1 MDDWKLG
8 DKCFYMYGNKPKE
21 GRIKKITFFGEN
33 GENGKIELY
42 KYKVTV
48 NYSFN
53 HYEARSFIDQV
64 GYSVDT
70 DEPEEIFPTKEALM
84 IHLDNLIE
92 ESIHNYKRY
101 EETWKRY

>member
-1 MDDWKLG
+1 MDNWKLG

-33 GENGKIELY
+33 ANGKIELY

-48 NYSFN
+48 NYSFKN
-53 HYEARSFIDQV
+53 YGSYTDPVA
-64 GYSVDT
+64 YSLDT

-101 EETWKRY
+101 EETWIR

>member
-1 MDDWKLG
+1 MDNWKLG

-53 HYEARSFIDQV
+53 HYAPSADQV

-101 EETWKRY
+101 EEKWIR

>member
-1 MDDWKLG
+1 MDNWKLG
-8 DKCFYMYGNKPKE
+8 DKCFYMYGNNPKE

-48 NYSFN
+48 NYSFL
-53 HYEARSFIDQV
+53 SIDRG
-64 GYSVDT
+64 GYSVDE
-70 DEPEEIFPTKEALM
+70 DETEEIFPTKEALM

-101 EETWKRY
+101 EEKWIR

>member
-1 MDDWKLG
+1 MDNWKLG

-33 GENGKIELY
+33 ANGKIELY

-48 NYSFN
+48 NYSFYIAGICN
-53 HYEARSFIDQV
+53 
-64 GYSVDT
+64 VDT
-70 DEPEEIFPTKEALM
+70 DEPEEIYPTKEALM

-101 EETWKRY
+101 EETWIR

>member
-8 DKCFYMYGNKPKE
+8 DKCFYMYNNKPKE

-53 HYEARSFIDQV
+53 HYASSADQV

-101 EETWKRY
+101 EEKWKRHLI

>member
-48 NYSFN
+48 NYS
-53 HYEARSFIDQV
+53 YENVSYYDTYAI
-64 GYSVDT
+64 DT

>member
-1 MDDWKLG
+1 MDNWKIG
-8 DKCFYMYGNKPKE
+8 DKCFYIYGNNPKE
-21 GRIKKITFFGEN
+21 GRIKNITFFGEN
-33 GENGKIELY
+33 GEDGKIKLY
-42 KYKVTV
+42 KYKVIV

-53 HYEARSFIDQV
+53 HYAPSADQV

-70 DEPEEIFPTKEALM
+70 DEPDEIFPTKEALM

-101 EETWKRY
+101 EEKWKKY